1 MASILKLMLAIMDI
15 KYISMIPNRRII
27 MKTKLGISTGVFAA
41 ITFLVACFGGYTPV
55 LLLVGYVLICESD
68 EWLKKAVLKALGV
81 MLVVSFCVTVINLLP
96 NVFGWINSLLGFFN
110 TNVNFGPINNFLGL
124 FTRAID
130 IAETCFLLVLGAKAL
145 KNETVK
151 VPVVD
156 GLIDKYTK

>member
-1 MASILKLMLAIMDI
+1 M
-15 KYISMIPNRRII
+15 
-27 MKTKLGISTGVFAA
+27 
-41 ITFLVACFGGYTPV
+41 
-55 LLLVGYVLICESD
+55 
-68 EWLKKAVLKALGV
+68 KALGV

-110 TNVNFGPINNFLGL
+110 TSVNFGPVSNFLGL

-130 IAETCFLLVLGAKAL
+130 IAETCFLLVLGVKAL